1 MFSFIFM
8 PIVISLATYLWSP
21 APDLI
26 REIIE
31 HCAIWMI
38 VVAAIWVAVA
48 MRLTSTLLG
57 AIALVCFIVGSVA
70 IFAF

>member
-1 MFSFIFM
+1 MLVTIFM
-8 PIVISLATYLWSP
+8 LVVISLATYLWSP

-31 HCAIWMI
+31 HCTIWMI
-38 VVAAIWVAVA
+38 VVAAVWVAVA
-48 MRLTSTLLG
+48 LRLTDTGLG
-57 AIALVCFIVGSVA
+57 AIALVCLIAGSVA